1 MLLNP
6 LDYVIYSYQR
16 LEEERIYIYIY
27 IKSKIS
33 MPSESPLKNCIA
45 YTTKHMSDKEYSNMR
60 TFNLFLKQRTP
71 IYPIKKRNILPL
83 SAPITINAK
92 TNKKNNRLYLNRS
105 SLNK

>member
-1 MLLNP
+1 
-6 LDYVIYSYQR
+6 
-16 LEEERIYIYIY
+16 
-27 IKSKIS
+27 
-33 MPSESPLKNCIA
+33 MPSESPRKNCIA